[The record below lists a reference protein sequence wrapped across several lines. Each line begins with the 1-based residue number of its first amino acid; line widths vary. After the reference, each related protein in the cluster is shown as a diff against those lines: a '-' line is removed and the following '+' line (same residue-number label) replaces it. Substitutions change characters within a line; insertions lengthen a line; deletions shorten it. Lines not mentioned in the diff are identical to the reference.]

1 MYRFL
6 LRPRWLAFHA
16 LVLVG
21 VIVMVNLGFWQLR
34 RLDERREF
42 NAEVAESIDQD
53 PVPLLT
59 LADDPD
65 LDLDETEWSQVTTT
79 GTYLA
84 EQIVVFNRSQGGVA
98 GDNVLTPLV
107 LDDGRIVLVNRG
119 FVPLGQ
125 DVPPPP
131 PEEVEVLGR
140 IRPSQSRQR
149 GELTDSGG
157 GPVTEVRRVE
167 IERIAPQLPGD
178 VLPIYLD
185 LIASRPPM
193 TAQDPAPVPAPELDE
208 GPHLSYAAQWFIF
221 ALSVIV
227 GWVLA
232 VRKSTRT
239 HRREL
244 GQVTGEPNTPTGA
257 GAEPATAGLPPA
269 GDTGVIDPVR

>member
-42 NAEVAESIDQD
+42 NAEVAESIVQD

-65 LDLDETEWSQVTTT
+65 VDLDQAEWSQVTTT

-131 PEEVEVLGR
+131 HEEVEVLGR
-140 IRPSQSRQR
+140 LRPSQSRRR

-157 GPVTEVRRVE
+157 GPVTEVRRIE

-185 LIASRPPM
+185 LIASRPPV

-221 ALSVIV
+221 ALCVIV

-232 VRKSTRT
+232 VRKSTRA

-244 GQVTGEPNTPTGA
+244 GQVTGEPDTHMDA
-257 GAEPATAGLPPA
+257 GAESATAGSPPA
-269 GDTGVIDPVR
+269 GGAGVIDPVR